1 MGQSFTKL
9 LTNCTASS
17 LSLAAPAVAI
27 PFSKVVSFIE
37 LFPWSIISLITPA
50 KVVTILPRNCVLL
63 SFLYQIVIL
72 YPQKTYF
79 VVLSSQ
85 FVSRIY

>member
-17 LSLAAPAVAI
+17 LSLAAQAVAT

-37 LFPWSIISLITPA
+37 LFPWSIISLITTA
-50 KVVTILPRNCVLL
+50 KVVTILPRNCRVL